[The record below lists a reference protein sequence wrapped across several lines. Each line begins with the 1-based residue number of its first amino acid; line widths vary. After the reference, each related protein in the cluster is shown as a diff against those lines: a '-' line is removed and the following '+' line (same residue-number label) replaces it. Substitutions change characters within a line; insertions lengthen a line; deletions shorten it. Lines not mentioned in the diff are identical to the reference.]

1 MGHMLHVK
9 KPFKK
14 LTGQT
19 PHGNPGCKKTEASN
33 LFFAA
38 DAPDAHLLVVFA
50 QGVEATLGA
59 HISPFRML
67 SGVAMVEN
75 EVVVLLWGRA
85 LLEASCRCV
94 QVSERG
100 NSLEELPILTIN
112 LVLLRLKD

>member
-1 MGHMLHVK
+1 MLHVK

-19 PHGNPGCKKTEASN
+19 PHGNPGCKKTEASD

-38 DAPDAHLLVVFA
+38 DVPDAHLLVVFA
-50 QGVEATLGA
+50 QGAEATLGA

>member
-1 MGHMLHVK
+1 MLNVK

-19 PHGNPGCKKTEASN
+19 AHGNPGCKKTEASN

-67 SGVAMVEN
+67 SSAAMV
-75 EVVVLLWGRA
+75 
-85 LLEASCRCV
+85 
-94 QVSERG
+94 
-100 NSLEELPILTIN
+100 
-112 LVLLRLKD
+112 

>member
-1 MGHMLHVK
+1 MR
-9 KPFKK
+9 PWFD
-14 LTGQT
+14 LT
-19 PHGNPGCKKTEASN
+19 
-33 LFFAA
+33 
-38 DAPDAHLLVVFA
+38 
-50 QGVEATLGA
+50 
-59 HISPFRML
+59 
-67 SGVAMVEN
+67 EN

>member
-1 MGHMLHVK
+1 MLHVK

>member
-1 MGHMLHVK
+1 MLHVK

-67 SGVAMVEN
+67 SSAAMV
-75 EVVVLLWGRA
+75 
-85 LLEASCRCV
+85 
-94 QVSERG
+94 
-100 NSLEELPILTIN
+100 
-112 LVLLRLKD
+112 

>member
-33 LFFAA
+33 LLFAA

-67 SGVAMVEN
+67 SSAAMV
-75 EVVVLLWGRA
+75 
-85 LLEASCRCV
+85 
-94 QVSERG
+94 
-100 NSLEELPILTIN
+100 
-112 LVLLRLKD
+112 

>member
-1 MGHMLHVK
+1 MLHVK

-50 QGVEATLGA
+50 QGAEAALGA

-67 SGVAMVEN
+67 SSAAMV
-75 EVVVLLWGRA
+75 
-85 LLEASCRCV
+85 
-94 QVSERG
+94 
-100 NSLEELPILTIN
+100 
-112 LVLLRLKD
+112 

>member
-33 LFFAA
+33 LLFAA

-50 QGVEATLGA
+50 QGAEATLGA

-67 SGVAMVEN
+67 SSAAMV
-75 EVVVLLWGRA
+75 
-85 LLEASCRCV
+85 
-94 QVSERG
+94 
-100 NSLEELPILTIN
+100 
-112 LVLLRLKD
+112 

>member
-1 MGHMLHVK
+1 MLHVK

-33 LFFAA
+33 LLFAA